1 MVCGPT
7 SQQAPSQQAP
17 SPWSGGPASDLV
29 WLGPLCEGDGPLNLP
44 LAVEAVA
51 AGFPSP
57 ADDYVEA
64 AIDLN
69 GILMPRPS
77 STFLMR
83 VDGDAMRGDGIHHG
97 DLLVVDR
104 SVAPRSGSTVVAVHE
119 GRFVLR
125 RLERHLTQWRL
136 VASEAMPPAIAL
148 RGEDPDLLI
157 WGVVIHAVHHLCAPS
172 SQLQRRGA
180 GAAISPEALGV
191 EP

>member
-1 MVCGPT
+1 MVCGRPG
-7 SQQAPSQQAP
+7 PP
-17 SPWSGGPASDLV
+17 GGVEAGALTHDLV
-29 WLGPLCEGDGPLNLP
+29 WLGPLSQGEGPVHLP
-44 LAVEAVA
+44 LAAETVA

-69 GILMPRPS
+69 GVLMPRPS

-83 VDGDAMRGDGIHHG
+83 VDGDAMRGEGIHHG

-104 SVAPRSGSTVVAVHE
+104 SVAPRSGSTVVAVHG

-125 RLERHLTQWRL
+125 RLERQAAHWCL
-136 VASEAMPPAIAL
+136 VASEPTTPVITL
-148 RGEDPDLLI
+148 HGDDPDLLI
-157 WGVVIHAVHHLCAPS
+157 WGVVMHAVHHLGHGAS
-172 SQLQRRGA
+172 RSRLRGA
-180 GAAISPEALGV
+180 TTGWSPEALGV

>member
-1 MVCGPT
+1 VLLCRWASGALACDV
-7 SQQAPSQQAP
+7 APP
-17 SPWSGGPASDLV
+17 PVTDLI
-29 WLGPLCEGDGPLNLP
+29 WLGPLRQDQHQASLLLP
-44 LAVEAVA
+44 LALEAVA

-69 GILMPRPS
+69 AVLIPRPS

-83 VDGDAMRGDGIHHG
+83 VDGEAMRGEGVHDG

-104 SVAPRSGSTVVAVHE
+104 SVAPRPGSTVVAVHE

-125 RLERHLTQWRL
+125 RLEGRPGRWRL
-136 VASEAMPPAIAL
+136 EASDPMTPAIAL
-148 RGEDPDLLI
+148 CGEDPDLLI
-157 WGVVIHAVHHLCAPS
+157 WGVVMHAVHHLCALS
-172 SQLQRRGA
+172 SRSRRRGA
-180 GAAISPEALGV
+180 VSRASPEALGV

>member
-1 MVCGPT
+1 MPCSPT
-7 SQQAPSQQAP
+7 S
-17 SPWSGGPASDLV
+17 DLI
-29 WLGPLCEGDGPLNLP
+29 WLGPLRQEEEPLHLP
-44 LAVEAVA
+44 LAVESVA

-83 VDGDAMRGDGIHHG
+83 VDGEAMRGDGIHHG

-125 RLERHLTQWRL
+125 RLEGRPAQWCL
-136 VASEAMPPAIAL
+136 VASDATTAAIAL
-148 RGEDPDLLI
+148 QGEDPDLLI
-157 WGVVIHAVHHLCAPS
+157 WGVVIHAVHHLCTPLS
-172 SQLQRRGA
+172 GSRRRGA
-180 GAAISPEALGV
+180 VAGGSPEALGV

>member
-1 MVCGPT
+1 MTCGPAG
-7 SQQAPSQQAP
+7 QQT
-17 SPWSGGPASDLV
+17 ASSLNGDSTGDLV
-29 WLGPLCEGDGPLNLP
+29 WLGPLRQGDGPLHLP

-83 VDGDAMRGDGIHHG
+83 VDGDAMHGDGIHHG

-125 RLERHLTQWRL
+125 RLEGRPAQWRL
-136 VASEAMPPAIAL
+136 VARDATIPAIAL
-148 RGEDPDLLI
+148 RGDDPDLLI
-157 WGVVIHAVHHLCAPS
+157 WGVVIHAVHHLCSPLS
-172 SQLQRRGA
+172 RSRRRGA
-180 GAAISPEALGV
+180 AAGGSPEALGV

>member
-1 MVCGPT
+1 MVCGPAG
-7 SQQAPSQQAP
+7 QQ
-17 SPWSGGPASDLV
+17 GGTFTSDLV
-29 WLGPLCEGDGPLNLP
+29 WLGPLCQEAGPLLLP
-44 LAVEAVA
+44 LAVESVA

-64 AIDLN
+64 GIDLN

-77 STFLMR
+77 SSFLMR

-125 RLERHLTQWRL
+125 RLEGHPAQWRL
-136 VASEAMPPAIAL
+136 VASDATSPAIAL

-157 WGVVIHAVHHLCAPS
+157 WGVVIHAVHHLCSPLS
-172 SQLQRRGA
+172 RSRQRGA
-180 GAAISPEALGV
+180 AAGGSPEALGV

>member
-1 MVCGPT
+1 MT
-7 SQQAPSQQAP
+7 
-17 SPWSGGPASDLV
+17 DLI
-29 WLGPLCEGDGPLNLP
+29 WLGPLRQDKAKCQDQDQGQESLLLP
-44 LAVEAVA
+44 FALEAVA

-69 GILMPRPS
+69 SVLIPRPS

-83 VDGDAMRGDGIHHG
+83 VDGEAMRGEGIHHG

-104 SVAPRSGSTVVAVHE
+104 SVAPRPGATVVAVHE

-125 RLERHLTQWRL
+125 RLEGHPRRWRL
-136 VASEAMPPAIAL
+136 EASDPHTPAIAL

-157 WGVVIHAVHHLCAPS
+157 WGVVTHAVHHLCAPS
-172 SQLQRRGA
+172 SRSRQRGA
-180 GAAISPEALGV
+180 ATHASPEALGV
-191 EP
+191 QP

>member
-1 MVCGPT
+1 MVCD
-7 SQQAPSQQAP
+7 
-17 SPWSGGPASDLV
+17 PAMVCEPAMVFDLTSDLV
-29 WLGPLCEGDGPLNLP
+29 WLGPLVEGAGPLHLP

-77 STFLMR
+77 SSFLMR

-104 SVAPRSGSTVVAVHE
+104 SVAPHAGSTVVAVHG

-125 RLERHLTQWRL
+125 RLEGRPTQWRL
-136 VASEAMPPAIAL
+136 VASDATIPAIAL
-148 RGEDPDLLI
+148 CGEDPDLLI
-157 WGVVIHAVHHLCAPS
+157 WGVVIHAVHHLCIPS
-172 SQLQRRGA
+172 SRSRRRGTAA
-180 GAAISPEALGV
+180 GRSPEALGV